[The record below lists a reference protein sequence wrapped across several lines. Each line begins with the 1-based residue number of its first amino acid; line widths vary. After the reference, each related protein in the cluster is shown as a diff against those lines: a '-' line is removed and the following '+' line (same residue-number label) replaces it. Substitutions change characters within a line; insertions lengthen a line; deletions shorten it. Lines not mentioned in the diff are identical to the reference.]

1 MGLVKKQPTTRTT
14 AAQAGRGVAET
25 ASPLRRQVLM
35 AARRRCDDMQDG
47 PEARAQMQCEVLD
60 TPAELLADLLAA
72 LSTVRITRA
81 DLSLPIP
88 TQPERSIP

>member
-1 MGLVKKQPTTRTT
+1 MKKQPTTRTN
-14 AAQAGRGVAET
+14 AAQAGRGVAEN

-47 PEARAQMQCEVLD
+47 PEAREQMQRDVMD
-60 TPAELLADLLAA
+60 TPAEQLADLLTA

-81 DLSLPIP
+81 DLSLPFF
-88 TQPERSIP
+88 TQPERSNP

>member
-35 AARRRCDDMQDG
+35 AARRRCEDMQDG
-47 PEARAQMQCEVLD
+47 AEAREQMQSDVLD

-72 LSTVRITRA
+72 LSTVRITRT
-81 DLSLPIP
+81 DLFHPT
-88 TQPERSIP
+88 TQPERSNP

>member
-1 MGLVKKQPTTRTT
+1 MKKQPTTRTN
-14 AAQAGRGVAET
+14 AAQAGRGVAEN

-47 PEARAQMQCEVLD
+47 PEARAQMQRDVLD

-72 LSTVRITRA
+72 LSTVRITRT
-81 DLSLPIP
+81 DLFHP
-88 TQPERSIP
+88 TNTTQKELTA

>member
-1 MGLVKKQPTTRTT
+1 MKKQTPTRTT
-14 AAQAGRGVAET
+14 AAQARSGMPEN

-47 PEARAQMQCEVLD
+47 PEAREQMQRDVMD

-81 DLSLPIP
+81 DLALPISNK
-88 TQPERSIP
+88 PERSNP